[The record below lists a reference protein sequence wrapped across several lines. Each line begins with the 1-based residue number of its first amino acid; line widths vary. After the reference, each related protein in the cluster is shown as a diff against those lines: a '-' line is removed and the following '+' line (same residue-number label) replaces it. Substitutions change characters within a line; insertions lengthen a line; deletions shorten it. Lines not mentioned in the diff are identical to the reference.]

1 MATTTKRL
9 QKRVNFTKGNEDLY
23 SYLEGIDN
31 VSGYIC
37 DLIRQDI
44 VNKGTKKNIVND
56 DYLTILTKMSELQK
70 SIEDLKESKFILVD
84 ESKETATQMTIETEK
99 KPKITK
105 DEVSSML
112 DFGF

>member
-23 SYLEGIDN
+23 SYLEGVEN

-44 VNKGTKKNIVND
+44 VNKGTKKAVVNE
-56 DYLTILTKMSELQK
+56 DYKDVLSKLDSLQK
-70 SIEDLKESKFILVD
+70 AIDELKGATFVLADEDKNEESLIV
-84 ESKETATQMTIETEK
+84 IETEK
-99 KPKITK
+99 KPTITK

>member
-23 SYLEGIDN
+23 SYLEGVEN

-44 VNKGTKKNIVND
+44 VNKGTKKVVVND
-56 DYLTILTKMSELQK
+56 DYKAVLSKLDALQK
-70 SIEDLKESKFILVD
+70 AVDDLKESKFVLIDEDKDEEILIVH
-84 ESKETATQMTIETEK
+84 ETET